1 MDKSMRTPLARARG
15 LGSAKDGVHHWWM
28 QRLTA
33 VVLALLTPWFLWLM
47 VTVFGVF
54 RSPSFFYVGPAELH
68 PVGPPEVVS
77 LQMLLGDPQHALPLL
92 AFMLALFWHAKLG
105 LQVVIEDYVHTR
117 WLEVTLQVLT
127 SLACAFGALVSVF
140 AIARIVFAH

>member
-1 MDKSMRTPLARARG
+1 

-33 VVLALLTPWFLWLM
+33 VVLALLTPWVLWLM
-47 VTVFGVF
+47 VSVFNLYHPHPATFPGGWQLY
-54 RSPSFFYVGPAELH
+54 SGP
-68 PVGPPEVVS
+68 GPEV
-77 LQMLLGDPQHALPLL
+77 MLHYMLREPHNGLPLL

-117 WLEVTLQVLT
+117 WLEITLQVLN
-127 SLACAFGALVSVF
+127 SLACSFGALVSVF
-140 AIARIVFAH
+140 AILRIMFAH